1 MQMTKLWQK
10 GSQSDKRVEEYT
22 VGDDWILDREL
33 VKYDCLGSIAHAK
46 MLRKIGVLTDTEL
59 DRLVTVLQEIIDQ
72 GGLEILPEQEDCHT
86 AIENHLT
93 GKLGKVG
100 EKIHTA
106 RSRND
111 QVLTALRLYYL
122 HKIGDCRDASN
133 IFISELRRLSDRD
146 GDTPMPGYTHMRK
159 AMPSSVALWSEAFIE
174 SMEDNL
180 VLLTSSEKLM
190 DQSPLGTAAGYGV
203 PLKIDRKFMSNELGF
218 SRIQNNPIYA
228 QMSRGKFEVT
238 LLHALG
244 QMMFDINKLASDLIL
259 FSMPEFGFF
268 SLPEELCTGSS
279 IMPQKKNPDVLEIMR
294 GKYHTV
300 KGCEQEVSGVIAD
313 LGSGFHRDLQ
323 LTKGPTMQGIDVTV
337 RSLEMASLVVSKT
350 LVNRESCREA
360 MTGELYA
367 TERAYN
373 LVKEGVPF
381 REAYRRIAEQ
391 LREKGS

>member
-1 MQMTKLWQK
+1 MGKLWQK
-10 GSQSDKRVEEYT
+10 GARLDKRVEAYT
-22 VGDDWILDREL
+22 VADDYLLDREL

-46 MLRKIGVLTDTEL
+46 MLGKIGILTDDEVS
-59 DRLVTVLQEIIDQ
+59 RLVAALQEIIDQ
-72 GGLEILPEQEDCHT
+72 GGLEISPEQEDCHT
-86 AIENHLT
+86 AIENYLT
-93 GKLGKVG
+93 EKLGDVG

-122 HKIGDCRDASN
+122 DKIGECRGAADR
-133 IFISELRRLSDRD
+133 FVGELQRLSERD

-159 AMPSSVALWSEAFIE
+159 AMPSSVALWCGAFVE
-174 SMEDNL
+174 SAKDNMA
-180 VLLTSSEKLM
+180 LLHAAQNLM

-203 PLKIDRKFMSNELGF
+203 PLEIDRQLTADELGF
-218 SRIQNNPIYA
+218 SRIQENPIYA

-244 QMMFDINKLASDLIL
+244 QIMFDLNKLASDLIL
-259 FSMPEFGFF
+259 FSMPEFGYF

-279 IMPQKKNPDVLEIMR
+279 IMPQKQNPDVLEIMR

-300 KGCEQEVSGVIAD
+300 KGCERKVSAVIAD
-313 LGSGFHRDLQ
+313 LSSGFHRDFQ
-323 LTKGPTMQGIDVTV
+323 LPKGPAMRGIDVTLK
-337 RSLEMASLVVSKT
+337 SLEIASLVVSSIS
-350 LVNRESCREA
+350 VDRERCEGA
-360 MTGELYA
+360 MTDEIYA

-381 REAYRRIAEQ
+381 REAYRKVAAE

>member
-1 MQMTKLWQK
+1 MGKLWQK
-10 GSQSDKRVEEYT
+10 GTQPDKRVEEYT
-22 VGDDWILDREL
+22 VGNDWILDREL

-46 MLRKIGVLTDTEL
+46 MLRKIGILSDPEL
-59 DRLVTVLQEIIDQ
+59 ESLIIVLQEIVDQ
-72 GGLEILPEQEDCHT
+72 GDLEILTEHEDCHT

-93 GKLGKVG
+93 DKLGKVG

-122 HKIGDCRDASN
+122 DKIGNCRDESN
-133 IFISELRRLSDRD
+133 SFIVELEALKDRD

-159 AMPSSVALWSEAFIE
+159 AMPSSVALWSEAFID
-174 SMEDNL
+174 SMGDNL
-180 VLLTSSEKLM
+180 ALLSSSEKLM

-203 PLKIDRKFMSNELGF
+203 PMNIDRNFTANELGF
-218 SRIQNNPIYA
+218 SNIQNNPIYA
-228 QMSRGKFEVT
+228 QMSRGKFELT

-244 QMMFDINKLASDLIL
+244 QIMFDLNKLASDLIL
-259 FSMPEFGFF
+259 FSMHEFSFF

-294 GKYHTV
+294 GKYHTL

-313 LGSGFHRDLQ
+313 LGSGFHRDFQ
-323 LTKGPTMQGIDVTV
+323 LTKEPTMRGIDITLK
-337 RSLEMASLVVSKT
+337 SLEMASLVVSAIA
-350 LVNRESCREA
+350 VNRESCTEA
-360 MTGELYA
+360 MTDELYA
-367 TERAYN
+367 TERAYD

-381 REAYRRIAEQ
+381 REAYRRVAEK
-391 LREKGS
+391 LKERGS